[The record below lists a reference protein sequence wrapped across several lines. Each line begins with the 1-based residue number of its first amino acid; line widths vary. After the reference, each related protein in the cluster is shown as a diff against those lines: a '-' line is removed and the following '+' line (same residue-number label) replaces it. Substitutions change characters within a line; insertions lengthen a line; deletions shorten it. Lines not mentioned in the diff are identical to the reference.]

1 MVDENWHVATNIQ
14 ALSCIC
20 SYIIN
25 RESEVNIEML
35 TDKGKMA
42 IIYKIRLDHYK
53 LRKTFQVLF
62 SVDNMS

>member
-53 LRKTFQVLF
+53 LR
-62 SVDNMS
+62 